1 MTSLNDYKQF
11 FEIALENSYSTSP
24 PAALYQPI
32 YYLLNLGGKRLRPI
46 LTLMAADIFGNNH
59 RKAIDAALAV
69 EIFHNFTLMHD
80 DIMDSAPIR
89 RGSATVHNKWNT
101 NTAILSGDAMMILAY
116 QALESYK
123 DPLFRKLNSLFSKT
137 AIEVCKGQQY
147 DLDFETQLEVTQ
159 GDYLEMIRLKTA
171 VLVGCSLKMG
181 ALIGGANQADS
192 KNLYDFGVLLGIAF
206 QIQDDYLDAYANS
219 ESFGKQLSGD
229 IIENKKTILYH
240 QAMENGSSKEKT
252 TLRNWFSTEVKE
264 KDVSKK
270 INAVKSLFDKTGA
283 SDASKALVIK
293 YTQAAFEKLDIL
305 DISDNN
311 KIIFKTFGTKLMER
325 KF

>member
-1 MTSLNDYKQF
+1 MTSLTDYKQF

-24 PAALYQPI
+24 PAALYKPI
-32 YYLLNLGGKRLRPI
+32 YYLLNLGGKRLRPV
-46 LTLMAADIFGNNH
+46 LTLMAADNFGNNH

-80 DIMDSAPIR
+80 DIMDSAPLR
-89 RGSATVHNKWNT
+89 RGSDTVHNKWNT

-311 KIIFKTFGTKLMER
+311 KIMFKTFGTNLMER

>member
-1 MTSLNDYKQF
+1 MTSLTDYKQF
-11 FEIALENSYSTSP
+11 FEIALENSCSTSP

-46 LTLMAADIFGNNH
+46 LTLMAADIFGNNY

-80 DIMDSAPIR
+80 DIMDSAPLR

-159 GDYLEMIRLKTA
+159 GDYLEMVRLKTA
-171 VLVGCSLKMG
+171 VLIGCSLKMG

-264 KDVSKK
+264 KNVSKK

-311 KIIFKTFGTKLMER
+311 KIIFKTFGTNLMER

>member
-1 MTSLNDYKQF
+1 MTSLKDYKQF
-11 FEIALENSYSTSP
+11 FEIALENSYSTST

-159 GDYLEMIRLKTA
+159 GDYLEMIQLKTA

-252 TLRNWFSTEVKE
+252 TLRNWFSVEVKE

-311 KIIFKTFGTKLMER
+311 KIIFKTFGTNLMER

>member
-1 MTSLNDYKQF
+1 MTSLTDYKQF

-24 PAALYQPI
+24 PAALYKPI
-32 YYLLNLGGKRLRPI
+32 YYLLNLGGKRLRPV

-80 DIMDSAPIR
+80 DIMDSAPLR

-206 QIQDDYLDAYANS
+206 QIQDDYLDAYANP

-305 DISDNN
+305 DTSDNN
-311 KIIFKTFGTKLMER
+311 KIIFKTFGTNLMER

>member
-1 MTSLNDYKQF
+1 MTSLTDYKQF

-80 DIMDSAPIR
+80 DIMDSAPLR

-171 VLVGCSLKMG
+171 VLVGCSLEMG

-206 QIQDDYLDAYANS
+206 QIQDDYLDAYANP

-252 TLRNWFSTEVKE
+252 ALRNWFSTEVKE

-305 DISDNN
+305 DTSDNN
-311 KIIFKTFGTKLMER
+311 KIIFKTFGTNLMER

>member
-1 MTSLNDYKQF
+1 MTSLKDYKQF

-59 RKAIDAALAV
+59 RKAIDAALAI

-311 KIIFKTFGTKLMER
+311 KIIFKTFGTNLMER

>member
-1 MTSLNDYKQF
+1 MTSLTDYKQF

-24 PAALYQPI
+24 PAALYKPI
-32 YYLLNLGGKRLRPI
+32 YYLLNLGGKRLRPV

-80 DIMDSAPIR
+80 DIMDSAPLR
-89 RGSATVHNKWNT
+89 RGSDTVHNKWNT

-171 VLVGCSLKMG
+171 VLVGCSLEMG
-181 ALIGGANQADS
+181 ALIGGSNQADS

-311 KIIFKTFGTKLMER
+311 KIMFKTFGTNLMER

>member
-1 MTSLNDYKQF
+1 MTSLTDYKQF

-24 PAALYQPI
+24 PAALYKPI
-32 YYLLNLGGKRLRPI
+32 YYLLNLGGKRLRPV

-80 DIMDSAPIR
+80 DIMDSAPLR

-171 VLVGCSLKMG
+171 VLVGCSLEMG

-206 QIQDDYLDAYANS
+206 QIQDDYLDAYANP

-305 DISDNN
+305 DTSDNN
-311 KIIFKTFGTKLMER
+311 KIIFKTFGTNLMER

>member
-1 MTSLNDYKQF
+1 MTSLKDYKQF
-11 FEIALENSYSTSP
+11 FEIALENSYSISP

-311 KIIFKTFGTKLMER
+311 KIIFKTFGTNLMER

>member
-1 MTSLNDYKQF
+1 MTSLTDYKQF

-24 PAALYQPI
+24 PAALYKPI
-32 YYLLNLGGKRLRPI
+32 YYLLNLGGKRLRPV

-80 DIMDSAPIR
+80 DIMDSAPLR
-89 RGSATVHNKWNT
+89 RGSDTVHNKWNT

-311 KIIFKTFGTKLMER
+311 KIIFKTFGTNLMER

>member
-1 MTSLNDYKQF
+1 MTSLKDYKQF

-59 RKAIDAALAV
+59 RKAIDAALAI

>member
-1 MTSLNDYKQF
+1 MTSLTDYKQF
-11 FEIALENSYSTSP
+11 FEIALENSCSTSP

-80 DIMDSAPIR
+80 DIMDSAPLR

-123 DPLFRKLNSLFSKT
+123 YPLFGKLNSLFSKT

-159 GDYLEMIRLKTA
+159 GDYLEMVRLKTA
-171 VLVGCSLKMG
+171 VLIGCSLKMG

-264 KDVSKK
+264 KNVSKK

-311 KIIFKTFGTKLMER
+311 KIIFKTFGTNLMER